1 MNREFTNSCKDR
13 CSLLEKLVLTR
24 WKQQRSPGGEKRL
37 SALQLEQPEH
47 KQRLNH
53 IILLDQRV
61 QKQPYFRHKG
71 SEVDLCSILDLTLF
85 CRPALLLHHRPVRGD
100 VDISDITGG

>member
-1 MNREFTNSCKDR
+1 MNREFKNSCKER
-13 CSLLEKLVLTR
+13 RSLLEKPRKVLTR
-24 WKQQRSPGGEKRL
+24 WTQQRSPGGEKKF
-37 SALQLEQPEH
+37 SALKLLKLEQREH

-53 IILLDQRV
+53 IILVEQRV

-85 CRPALLLHHRPVRGD
+85 C
-100 VDISDITGG
+100 